1 MQHVARI
8 VLSLV
13 LLAAALTAA
22 GAEIRVVDTRILAQ
36 NDLPPVE
43 RATHEL
49 TLHLYSFMGTRWT
62 APQIVS
68 ATAQVSGLLAPCA
81 VALAQ
86 AKLHTLD
93 ADRRFHFYWTPVSRE
108 LARELTPAKP
118 AVFFVE
124 DTRNRPAFDAEAIGR
139 ANAATRPELADTI
152 WVAYGARDL
161 PYALAHELVHVLT
174 DSGEHSD
181 EPGNLMRTETSPH
194 NATLTAVQCERLRAR
209 GQTHGLL
216 TPRP

>member
-1 MQHVARI
+1 MRNRI
-8 VLSLV
+8 VLLLV

-22 GAEIRVVDTRILAQ
+22 GAEIRVVDTRILTQ
-36 NDLPPVE
+36 QDLPPVE

-49 TLHLYSFMGTRWT
+49 SVHLYRFQKTRWT
-62 APQIVS
+62 EAQIVS
-68 ATAQVSGLLAPCA
+68 ATMQVSQLLAPCA

-86 AKLHTLD
+86 AELRVLD
-93 ADRRFHFYWTPVSRE
+93 TDRGFHFYWTPVSRE
-108 LARELTPAKP
+108 LLRALKPAKP

-181 EPGNLMRTETSPH
+181 QPGNLMRTETSPQ
-194 NATLTAVQCERLRAR
+194 NATLTAFQCERLRTR
-209 GQTHGLL
+209 GQAHGLL
-216 TPRP
+216 APRP

>member
-1 MQHVARI
+1 MQRVGRI
-8 VLSLV
+8 VLALV
-13 LLAAALTAA
+13 LPAAALTAA
-22 GAEIRVVDTRILAQ
+22 GAGIQIVDTRILTQ
-36 NDLPPVE
+36 NELPAVD

-49 TLHLYSFMGTRWT
+49 TLHLYRFRNSRWT
-62 APQIVS
+62 EPEIVS
-68 ATAQVSGLLAPCA
+68 ATVQVSRLLAPCA
-81 VALAQ
+81 VALAR
-86 AKLHTLD
+86 AEVRTLD
-93 ADRRFHFYWTPVSRE
+93 VDHGFHFYSTPVSRE
-108 LARELTPAKP
+108 LVRALKPAKP

-181 EPGNLMRTETSPH
+181 QPGNLMRTETSPQ
-194 NATLTAVQCERLRAR
+194 NATLTAFQCERLRTR
-209 GQTHGLL
+209 GQEHGLL
-216 TPRP
+216 APHL